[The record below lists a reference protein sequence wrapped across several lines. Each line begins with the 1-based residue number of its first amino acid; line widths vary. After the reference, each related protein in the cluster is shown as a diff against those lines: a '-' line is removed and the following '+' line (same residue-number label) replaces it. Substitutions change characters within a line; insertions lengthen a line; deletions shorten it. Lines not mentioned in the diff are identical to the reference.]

1 MIKAV
6 LFDLDGTLADTAPD
20 LAYALNRQRVARGMP
35 PLPLA
40 TIRPYVS
47 QGGRGLVKIAFGSTP
62 DESDFVAIRDE
73 FLTFY
78 AERMCH
84 ETTLFPGMAELLDEL
99 ERRGLLWGV
108 VTNKFER
115 FTLPLLAA
123 LGLDERAACI
133 VSGDTCSRAK
143 PHPDSL
149 LAACTQIGVA
159 PKNCVYV
166 GDDERDV
173 QAAHAAGMMAIVALY
188 GYLGDGNHPENWGA
202 DAMINAPSE
211 VLSYL

>member
-20 LAYALNRQRVARGMP
+20 LAHALNRQRVARGMP

-40 TIRPYVS
+40 TIRPHVS
-47 QGGRGLVKIAFGSTP
+47 KGGRGLVNVGFGAMP
-62 DESDFVAIRDE
+62 DESDFHAIRDE
-73 FLTFY
+73 FLMFY

-84 ETTLFPGMAELLDEL
+84 ETTLFPGMADLLDEL
-99 ERRGLLWGV
+99 ERRGLPWGV

-123 LGLDERAACI
+123 LALDERAASI
-133 VSGDTCSRAK
+133 ISGDTCSRAK

-149 LAACTQIGVA
+149 LAACEQIGVA

-173 QAAHAAGMMAIVALY
+173 QAAHAAGMMAIVAMY
-188 GYLGDGNHPENWGA
+188 GYLGDDNHPEAWGA
-202 DAMINAPSE
+202 DAMIEQPAE
-211 VLSYL
+211 VLNYL